1 MNDTTI
7 TNDEQFNDIASIVFN
22 NILNRRSVR
31 RFRKDTIP
39 ADILE
44 KILAA
49 GNAAPSAGNLKS
61 REFIVLTTQEE
72 IDSVLSYIFS
82 ARIMEQKSYFRNAAA
97 LVLMCANPARSK
109 QKYKRGRL
117 YATQDATLAGQ
128 NMLLM
133 ATALGLGSCWIGQ
146 VKEKK
151 LMKTFNIPEEL
162 RIIGI
167 VAIGYK
173 E

>member
-1 MNDTTI
+1 MSDTT
-7 TNDEQFNDIASIVFN
+7 TVHNEHACDIASIVFD

-31 RFRKDTIP
+31 RYRKEVIVP
-39 ADILE
+39 EVLE

-49 GNAAPSAGNLKS
+49 GHAAPSAGNLKS

-82 ARIMEQKSYFRNAAA
+82 ARVMEQKSYFRNAGA
-97 LVLMCANPARSK
+97 LILMCANPTRSK

-117 YATQDATLAGQ
+117 YAMQDATLAGQ

-146 VKEKK
+146 VREKG
-151 LMKTFNIPEEL
+151 LMTKFNISPEL
-162 RIIGI
+162 HIVGI
-167 VAIGYK
+167 VALGHK